1 MSLTCVAD
9 TCRFPPKTLSDPST
23 EMYLS
28 CLLGQLHCLLFPSFG
43 RMEERKNR
51 RTHSIP
57 LVFPDSSSAESS
69 HSLTSTYP
77 VPSPISYDTF
87 VADCDLL

>member
-28 CLLGQLHCLLFPSFG
+28 CLLGQLHFFALS
-43 RMEERKNR
+43 
-51 RTHSIP
+51 
-57 LVFPDSSSAESS
+57 VFWQNGGEKE
-69 HSLTSTYP
+69 
-77 VPSPISYDTF
+77 
-87 VADCDLL
+87 